1 MQKKQNIIC
10 MNDILLTAVFSLAAF
25 FFGAL
30 FFFGAAFFGADFF
43 VFGAAASFLGL
54 AAALVVF
61 FPSAL
66 SLYEAFDLSRIPSST
81 PFFNAAKYV
90 AFIHFLSTGM
100 LAYKLY
106 CVSIGG

>member
-1 MQKKQNIIC
+1 
-10 MNDILLTAVFSLAAF
+10 
-25 FFGAL
+25 
-30 FFFGAAFFGADFF
+30 
-43 VFGAAASFLGL
+43 
-54 AAALVVF
+54 
-61 FPSAL
+61 
-66 SLYEAFDLSRIPSST
+66 LSRIPSST